1 MKIPVRKG
9 TFQISFIQCGSWYSS
24 NLLSDGLSIEPGQEG
39 TTPVINFIIDTSVN
53 QKTREKE
60 TNSYKD
66 SIELQAKI
74 EDFQYLT
81 ISDDKVLSV
90 LASKIKSLPSKVK
103 CVLEIT
109 LDKDATTRKFIVQP
123 SISNEVKLTRVGQK

>member
-9 TFQISFIQCGSWYSS
+9 TFQISFIQCGSWYSG
-24 NLLSDGLSIEPGQEG
+24 NLLSDGLSIEPGQDG
-39 TTPVINFIIDTSVN
+39 TTPVINFIIDTSIN

-60 TNSYKD
+60 TSSYKD

-90 LASKIKSLPSKVK
+90 LASKIKSLPAKVK

-109 LDKDATTRKFIVQP
+109 LDKDGTTRKFIVQP
-123 SISNEVKLTRVGQK
+123 SISNEVKLTRVS